1 MNRMKGNLNETTLIF
16 AHHRI
21 NITLSEGPLSETTL
35 KYEIPIY
42 CKRVLV
48 NKIKG
53 TQNKTTLIFALHR
66 NNSIVSEGPLSETT
80 LKYEIPRYC
89 KRAYMRYLYIVIG
102 SI

>member
-1 MNRMKGNLNETTLIF
+1 MKGTLNETTLIF
-16 AHHRI
+16 PHHR
-21 NITLSEGPLSETTL
+21 NYSTLSENVLSETTL

-66 NNSIVSEGPLSETT
+66 NNSIVSESPLSKTT
-80 LKYEIPRYC
+80 LKYEIPTYC
-89 KRAYMRYLYIVIG
+89 KRI
-102 SI
+102 

>member
-1 MNRMKGNLNETTLIF
+1 MGLVNRMKSTLNETTSYF
-16 AHHRI
+16 THHRNDSI
-21 NITLSEGPLSETTL
+21 LSEGALSETTL

-80 LKYEIPRYC
+80 LKYETPRYC
-89 KRAYMRYLYIVIG
+89 KRAYM
-102 SI
+102 